1 MIGGVPGGFCS
12 PPCTG
17 VANSCPEHT
26 QTAAAGTCGLNLGG
40 EDHCFSRCWVDPNV
54 IGGTQCQC
62 GATCQP
68 SGGPDG
74 EGNLRGIC
82 TFE

>member
-1 MIGGVPGGFCS
+1 MGLGNFC
-12 PPCTG
+12 P
-17 VANSCPEHT
+17 NHD
-26 QTAAAGTCGLNLGG
+26 QTTAVGTCYIVLG
-40 EDHCFSRCWVDPNV
+40 DTNYCISRCYVDSEV

-68 SGGPDG
+68 YGGPDG
-74 EGNLRGIC
+74 EGNMRGLC

>member
-1 MIGGVPGGFCS
+1 MCMGLSNI
-12 PPCTG
+12 
-17 VANSCPEHT
+17 CPHHT
-26 QTAAAGTCGLNLGG
+26 QTTAIGTCHLSVGQDNY
-40 EDHCFSRCWVDPNV
+40 CVSRCVVDSN
-54 IGGTQCQC
+54 IFGGAQCQC

-68 SGGPDG
+68 EGAPDG